1 MSTGGA
7 RERQLSHRE
16 VWASK
21 PVLREVYGHLYR
33 RIAAACRPGLTIE
46 VGGGSGNFKQ
56 FAPDVLSFDIVHEP
70 WLDFV
75 ADAQSLPLRSESVAN
90 FVMLD
95 VLHHIEYPI
104 KFLRD
109 ATRVLQPGGRI
120 VFIEPGITLLS
131 GIVYRALHEEPVD
144 SSVNPLLEGRPDPN
158 KNPYVGNQAIP
169 TLLTGRYISAF
180 HRLEPALH
188 LTRLNWFS
196 LMAYPL
202 SGGFKSWSLI
212 TTGIARSL
220 LRLEDRFEH
229 ILGPVCGFR
238 LMAVLEKQTTPAP
251 EGIEHIVRFPLAW

>member
-1 MSTGGA
+1 MAAKSA
-7 RERQLSHRE
+7 AERQLSHRE

-56 FAPDVLSFDIVHEP
+56 FAPDVLSFDIVYEP

-75 ADAQSLPLRSESVAN
+75 ADAQALPLRSASVAN
-90 FVMLD
+90 IVMLD

-109 ATRVLQPGGRI
+109 AARVLQPGGRL
-120 VFIEPGITLLS
+120 VFVEPGITPLS
-131 GIVYRALHEEPVD
+131 GLVYRAMHEEPVD

-158 KNPYVGNQAIP
+158 KNPYMGNQAIP
-169 TLLTGRYISAF
+169 TLLTGSYAAAL
-180 HRLEPALH
+180 HCLEPTLD
-188 LTRLNWFS
+188 LTRLNWLS
-196 LMAYPL
+196 LLAYPL

-212 TTGIARSL
+212 TTGVARSL
-220 LRLEDRFEH
+220 LRIEDRIESV
-229 ILGPVCGFR
+229 LGPVCGFR
-238 LMAVLEKQTTPAP
+238 LMAVFEKRGGSGT
-251 EGIEHIVRFPLAW
+251 R